1 MGNNRDKVN
10 TRALEYRLQQ
20 AFLSSEYAGSAAP
33 QFLYNEN
40 GETLMKRW
48 YEELYE
54 DFETYNKESY
64 TQSTKAEVDFVEQ
77 EIGHDH
83 SKRILDV
90 GCGNGRHTLELA
102 RRDYMVVGIDLSES
116 MLARGHQIAKAENLN
131 VDLIQ
136 CDARELK
143 FQEEFDTVIM
153 LCEGAFS
160 LMEEDQMD
168 RLILANVFRALRL
181 NGKLILTVPN
191 AVFMLTQ
198 QSDAS
203 FDPVTFREVFKLEKT
218 RPDGRKKM
226 LDCTQR
232 YYTCPELNWLLRQ
245 VGFKSVAFFAC
256 TKAGY
261 NRDAKPDKKQFELGA
276 IATK

>member
-1 MGNNRDKVN
+1 
-10 TRALEYRLQQ
+10 
-20 AFLSSEYAGSAAP
+20 
-33 QFLYNEN
+33 
-40 GETLMKRW
+40 MKQW

-54 DFETYNKESY
+54 DFAAYDKESY
-64 TQSTKAEVDFVEQ
+64 TQSTKGEVDFIEG

-90 GCGNGRHTLELA
+90 GCGSGRHTLELA
-102 RRDYMVVGIDLSES
+102 RRGYAVVGVDLSES
-116 MLARGHQIAKAENLN
+116 MLAQGRQIAKAENLSAN
-131 VDLIQ
+131 LIQ
-136 CDARELK
+136 RDARELNY
-143 FQEEFDTVIM
+143 QEEFDSVIM

-160 LMEEDQMD
+160 LMEEDGMD
-168 RLILANVFRALRL
+168 RLILANIFRALRA
-181 NGKLILTVPN
+181 NGKLILTAPN

-203 FDPVTFREVFKLEKT
+203 FDPLTFRETFKLEKVFS
-218 RPDGRKKM
+218 DGRKMM

-232 YYTCPELNWLLRQ
+232 YYTCPELNWLLRR
-245 VGFKSVAFFAC
+245 VGFKTVRFFSC

-261 NRDAKPDKKQFELGA
+261 NRDAKPDKKHFELGA

>member
-1 MGNNRDKVN
+1 
-10 TRALEYRLQQ
+10 
-20 AFLSSEYAGSAAP
+20 
-33 QFLYNEN
+33 
-40 GETLMKRW
+40 MKQW

-54 DFETYNKESY
+54 DFAAYDKEPY
-64 TQSTKAEVDFVEQ
+64 TQGTKGEVDFIED
-77 EIGHDH
+77 EIDHDQ

-102 RRDYMVVGIDLSES
+102 RRGYAVVGIDLSES
-116 MLARGHQIAKAENLN
+116 MLSQGRQIAKFENLN

-136 CDARELK
+136 RDARKLK
-143 FQEEFDTVIM
+143 YYEEFDVVVM

-168 RLILANVFRALRL
+168 LLILANTFRALRAD
-181 NGKLILTVPN
+181 GKLILTAPN
-191 AVFMLTQ
+191 AVFMVTQ
-198 QSDAS
+198 RSDVS
-203 FDPVTFREVFKLEKT
+203 FDPVTFRETFKLEKII
-218 RPDGRKKM
+218 PGVRKVM

-232 YYTCPELNWLLRQ
+232 YYTCPELAWLLKQ
-245 VGFKSVAFFAC
+245 VGFKLVEFFAC

-261 NRDAKPDKKQFELGA
+261 NRDSKPDNKHFELGA

>member
-1 MGNNRDKVN
+1 
-10 TRALEYRLQQ
+10 
-20 AFLSSEYAGSAAP
+20 
-33 QFLYNEN
+33 
-40 GETLMKRW
+40 MKQW

-54 DFETYNKESY
+54 DFAAYDKESY
-64 TQSTKAEVDFVEQ
+64 TQGTKGEVDFIEG
-77 EIGHDH
+77 EIGHDQ

-102 RRDYMVVGIDLSES
+102 RRGYAVVGIDLSES
-116 MLARGHQIAKAENLN
+116 MLSQGRQIAKFENLN

-136 CDARELK
+136 RDARKLK
-143 FQEEFDTVIM
+143 YQEEFDAAIM

-168 RLILANVFRALRL
+168 RLILANTFRALRAD
-181 NGKLILTVPN
+181 GKLILTAPN
-191 AVFMLTQ
+191 AVFMVTQ
-198 QSDAS
+198 QSDVS
-203 FDPVTFREVFKLEKT
+203 FDPVTFRETFKLEKIV
-218 RPDGRKKM
+218 PDGRKVM

-232 YYTCPELNWLLRQ
+232 YYTCPELTWLLRQ
-245 VGFKSVAFFAC
+245 VGFKTVEFFAC

-261 NRDAKPDKKQFELGA
+261 NRDSKPDKKHFEVGA

>member
-1 MGNNRDKVN
+1 
-10 TRALEYRLQQ
+10 
-20 AFLSSEYAGSAAP
+20 
-33 QFLYNEN
+33 
-40 GETLMKRW
+40 MKQW

-54 DFETYNKESY
+54 DFAAYDKESY
-64 TQSTKAEVDFVEQ
+64 TQSTKGEVDFIED
-77 EIGHDH
+77 EIGNDH

-90 GCGNGRHTLELA
+90 GCGNGRHTLELT
-102 RRDYMVVGIDLSES
+102 RRGYAVVGIDLSES
-116 MLARGHQIAKAENLN
+116 MLAQGRQIAEFENLT

-136 CDARELK
+136 RDARELK
-143 FQEEFDTVIM
+143 YHEEFDTVIM

-160 LMEEDQMD
+160 LMEEDEMD
-168 RLILANVFRALRL
+168 RLILANTFRALRA
-181 NGKLILTVPN
+181 NGKLILTAPN

-203 FDPVTFREVFKLEKT
+203 FDPVTFRETFKLEKII
-218 RPDGRKKM
+218 PDGRKKM

-245 VGFKSVAFFAC
+245 VGFKTVEFFAC

-261 NRDAKPDKKQFELGA
+261 NRDAKPDKKHFELGA

>member
-1 MGNNRDKVN
+1 
-10 TRALEYRLQQ
+10 
-20 AFLSSEYAGSAAP
+20 
-33 QFLYNEN
+33 
-40 GETLMKRW
+40 MKQW

-54 DFETYNKESY
+54 DFAAYDKEPY
-64 TQSTKAEVDFVEQ
+64 TQGTKGEVDFIEG
-77 EIGHDH
+77 EIGHDQ

-102 RRDYMVVGIDLSES
+102 RRGYAVVGIDLSES
-116 MLARGHQIAKAENLN
+116 MLAQGRQIAKFENLN

-136 CDARELK
+136 RDARKLK
-143 FQEEFDTVIM
+143 YQEEFDAAIM

-168 RLILANVFRALRL
+168 RLILANTFRALRAD
-181 NGKLILTVPN
+181 GKLILTAPN
-191 AVFMLTQ
+191 AVFMVTQ
-198 QSDAS
+198 QSDVS
-203 FDPVTFREVFKLEKT
+203 FDPVTFRETFKLEKIV
-218 RPDGRKKM
+218 PDGRKVM

-232 YYTCPELNWLLRQ
+232 YYTCPELTWLLRQ
-245 VGFKSVAFFAC
+245 VGFKTVEFFAC

-261 NRDAKPDKKQFELGA
+261 NRDSKPDKKHFEVGA

>member
-1 MGNNRDKVN
+1 
-10 TRALEYRLQQ
+10 
-20 AFLSSEYAGSAAP
+20 
-33 QFLYNEN
+33 
-40 GETLMKRW
+40 MKQW

-54 DFETYNKESY
+54 DFVAYEKESY
-64 TQSTKAEVDFVEQ
+64 TQSTRGEVDFIEA

-83 SKRILDV
+83 SQRILDV
-90 GCGNGRHTLELA
+90 GCGSGRHTLELT
-102 RRDYMVVGIDLSES
+102 RRGYAVVGVDLSES
-116 MLARGHQIAKAENLN
+116 MLAQGCKIAKFENLT

-136 CDARELK
+136 RDARELK
-143 FQEEFDTVIM
+143 YHEEFDTVIM

-160 LMEEDQMD
+160 LMEEDEMD
-168 RLILANVFRALRL
+168 RLILANTFRALRAG
-181 NGKLILTVPN
+181 GKLILTAPN

-203 FDPVTFREVFKLEKT
+203 FDPVTFRETFKLEKDI
-218 RPDGRKKM
+218 PGGRKKM

-245 VGFKSVAFFAC
+245 VGFNRVEFFAC

-261 NRDAKPDKKQFELGA
+261 NRDAKPDKKHFELGA
-276 IATK
+276 IAVK

>member
-1 MGNNRDKVN
+1 MR
-10 TRALEYRLQQ
+10 
-20 AFLSSEYAGSAAP
+20 
-33 QFLYNEN
+33 
-40 GETLMKRW
+40 RW

-54 DFETYNKESY
+54 DFAAYNKESY
-64 TQSTKAEVDFVEQ
+64 TQSTKREVDFVEG

-90 GCGNGRHTLELA
+90 GCGSGRHTLELA
-102 RRDYMVVGIDLSES
+102 RRGYAVVGIDLSES
-116 MLARGHQIAKAENLN
+116 MLEQGHQVAKAENLN
-131 VDLIQ
+131 VDLIH
-136 CDARELK
+136 CDARELNY
-143 FQEEFDTVIM
+143 QEEFDVVIM

-168 RLILANVFRALRL
+168 RLILSNNFRALRA
-181 NGKLILTVPN
+181 NGKLILTAPN
-191 AVFMLTQ
+191 AVFMLTH

-203 FDPVTFREVFKLEKT
+203 FDPVIFRETFKLEKT
-218 RPDGRKKM
+218 IPDGRKKM

-245 VGFKSVAFFAC
+245 VGFKTVEFFAC

-261 NRDAKPDKKQFELGA
+261 NRDVKPDKKHFELGA
-276 IATK
+276 IAVK

>member
-1 MGNNRDKVN
+1 
-10 TRALEYRLQQ
+10 
-20 AFLSSEYAGSAAP
+20 
-33 QFLYNEN
+33 
-40 GETLMKRW
+40 MKQW

-54 DFETYNKESY
+54 DFAAYNKEPY
-64 TQSTKAEVDFVEQ
+64 TQSTKGEVDFVEG

-90 GCGNGRHTLELA
+90 GCGSGRHTLELA
-102 RRDYMVVGIDLSES
+102 RRGYAVVGIDLSES
-116 MLARGHQIAKAENLN
+116 MLAQGRKIAKLEKLN

-136 CDARELK
+136 RDARKLK
-143 FQEEFDTVIM
+143 YHEEFNTVIM

-160 LMEEDQMD
+160 LMEEDEMD
-168 RLILANVFRALRL
+168 RLILANTFSALRTH
-181 NGKLILTVPN
+181 GKLILTAPN

-198 QSDAS
+198 QADAS
-203 FDPVTFREVFKLEKT
+203 FDPVTFRETFKLEKVV
-218 RPDGRKKM
+218 PDGRKKM

-245 VGFKSVAFFAC
+245 VGFRTVEFFVC

-261 NRDAKPDKKQFELGA
+261 NSDARPDKKHFELGA
-276 IATK
+276 IALK